1 MSAAPDALDRATR
14 RRVWRLTC
22 AECGHTWRGRS
33 AEATPCPECESWAVV
48 STQVEALE
56 ESPE

>member
-1 MSAAPDALDRATR
+1 MLDDALDHWTQ

-33 AEATPCPECESWAVV
+33 AEATPCPHCESWAV
-48 STQVEALE
+48 TTAHVEALE
-56 ESPE
+56 EEPC